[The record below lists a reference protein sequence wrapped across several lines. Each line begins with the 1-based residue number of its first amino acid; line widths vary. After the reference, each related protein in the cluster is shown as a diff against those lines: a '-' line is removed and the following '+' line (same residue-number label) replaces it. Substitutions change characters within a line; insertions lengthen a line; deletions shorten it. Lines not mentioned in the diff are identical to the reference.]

1 MLLGAFLLF
10 TIHRISQATFP
21 MEKNISQIKQL
32 TYIAEFA
39 AVIGLSSLLVL
50 PIGPVPVTLQTLLIA
65 YAGLFL
71 GPKGAVMSVLVY
83 LVAGALGVP
92 IFAGGKSGIGVLFG
106 PSAGYLW
113 GFLLIAYF
121 AGLAK
126 GKALFPS
133 FLLLLTGLIL
143 DHLLGIAGLMLTL
156 KKTLVESFMIDVL
169 FIPGDLIKICLAL
182 ILWRATE
189 KRLSR

>member
-1 MLLGAFLLF
+1 M
-10 TIHRISQATFP
+10 TKS
-21 MEKNISQIKQL
+21 ISQIKQL

-50 PIGPVPVTLQTLLIA
+50 PIGPVPVTLQTLFIA

-71 GPKGAVMSVLVY
+71 GPKGAVLSVLVY

-92 IFAGGKSGIGVLFG
+92 VFAGGKSGIGVLFG

-126 GKALFPS
+126 GKSLLPS
-133 FLLLLTGLIL
+133 FLLLLAGLIL
-143 DHLLGIAGLMLTL
+143 DHFLGLAGLMMTL
-156 KKTLVESFMIDVL
+156 KKTLFEAFMIDVL
-169 FIPGDLIKICLAL
+169 FIPGDFIKICLAL
-182 ILWRATE
+182 LLWRITE
-189 KRLSR
+189 NRLTR

>member
-1 MLLGAFLLF
+1 M
-10 TIHRISQATFP
+10 TKSIS
-21 MEKNISQIKQL
+21 EIKRL

-83 LVAGALGVP
+83 LLAGALGVP

-126 GKALFPS
+126 GKTLISS
-133 FLLLLTGLIL
+133 FLFLLAGLVL

-156 KKTLVESFMIDVL
+156 KKELLEAIAIDAL
-169 FIPGDLIKICLAL
+169 FIPGDVVKICLAL
-182 ILWRATE
+182 VLWRVTE
-189 KRLSR
+189 KRLNR

>member
-1 MLLGAFLLF
+1 MA
-10 TIHRISQATFP
+10 
-21 MEKNISQIKQL
+21 KNITQIKQL

-50 PIGPVPVTLQTLLIA
+50 PIGPVPVTLQTLFIA

-71 GPKGAVMSVLVY
+71 GPKSALFSVLIY
-83 LVAGALGVP
+83 LLAGALGVP
-92 IFAGGKSGIGVLFG
+92 VFAGGKSGLGVLLG

-113 GFLLIAYF
+113 GFLFIAYF

-126 GKALFPS
+126 GKSALPS
-133 FLLLLTGLIL
+133 FLFLLVGLII
-143 DHLLGIAGLMLTL
+143 DHFMGIAGLMMTL
-156 KKTLVESFMIDVL
+156 KKTLFEAFMMDVL
-169 FIPGDLIKICLAL
+169 FIPGDFIKICLAL
-182 ILWRATE
+182 FLWRITK